1 MTDKDYIKL
10 LHLREED
17 GFLKPNHGCARA
29 MIINRDDLRG
39 VFFDVYFTNNFANG
53 SFMSIN
59 SFLRDMSI
67 YANEFYETLEDKG
80 LEVNNKLLCVE
91 QDFPGIYMHAG
102 GTSFRMSPIVVGD
115 LQNRYD
121 SYEART
127 MVYGRLL
134 ERRFDILPRLK
145 PLGFP

>member
-17 GFLKPNHGCARA
+17 GFLKPNHGCSRS

-39 VFFDVYFTNNFANG
+39 VFFDAYFINNFANS
-53 SFMSIN
+53 SFISIN

-67 YANEFYETLEDKG
+67 YANEFYEILEDKG

-91 QDFPGIYMHAG
+91 QDFPGIYMRAG
-102 GTSFRMSPIVVGD
+102 GTSFRITPVAVGA

-127 MVYGRLL
+127 MVYGRIL
-134 ERRFDILPRLK
+134 ERRCKVRGKLL
-145 PLGFP
+145 